1 MTVSKNIKWPSR
13 TQVDATNAFY
23 MSSTQYMTQDMGYQ
37 IVASQK
43 LTTLHKTHLNF
54 ALRQKNIFPLDTNE
68 IPRYGIFPDILKY
81 PELM

>member
-1 MTVSKNIKWPSR
+1 
-13 TQVDATNAFY
+13 
-23 MSSTQYMTQDMGYQ
+23 MTQDMGYQ